1 MPAPS
6 GHAIK
11 SRQDAERLLS
21 RRIRDL
27 NPPPQPAPDVR
38 STNAL
43 DDAPALTQDQVR
55 EAITSMAIEGC
66 IVAKVNGA
74 VYTFEAFY
82 ERLYGV
88 RLDGKPLKKA
98 AAKA

>member
-1 MPAPS
+1 MPSAS
-6 GHAIK
+6 GFNIK
-11 SRQDAERLLS
+11 SRQDAERLLA
-21 RRIRDL
+21 RRLRDL

-43 DDAPALTQDQVR
+43 DDAPALTQEQVR
-55 EAITSMAIEGC
+55 DAITSMAIEGC

-74 VYTFEAFY
+74 VYTFEQFY

-88 RLDGKPLKKA
+88 ALDGKPLKKA
-98 AAKA
+98 AKG